1 MDAYSKYYIVSK
13 HEENKTICFTDQ
25 NPTGVTISIKDKNDN
40 GGQISFSLSRMEMIE
55 ALEYV
60 LLKIKAREL
69 P

>member
-25 NPTGVTISIKDKNDN
+25 NPTGVTISIKDQNDN

>member
-1 MDAYSKYYIVSK
+1 MDAYSNYYIKSK

-25 NPTGVTISIKDKNDN
+25 NPTGVTITLKDQNDN
-40 GGQISFSLSRMEMIE
+40 GGQISFSLPRTEMIE